1 VETELIDEVIDNLL
15 DNIDSPSDLRKL
27 EIEQLESCCAQL
39 RDATIELV
47 ANTGGHL
54 GAGLGVI
61 ELTIALHYV
70 FDTPKDKVIW
80 DVSHQCYPHKIL
92 TERKN
97 QMNSLRQE
105 NGLSGFCKR
114 SESIYDPFG
123 AGHSST
129 SISAAIGFR
138 EAYNLKNQDNNVI
151 AVIGD
156 GAMSAGMAYEALNN
170 AAHNNS
176 KLIVILNDNKMS
188 ISPAVGSMNKY
199 LSRLVSS
206 KEYVNIR
213 QMAKNAL
220 HILPSPVENTVR
232 KAEQF
237 AKNVLNNTSSNI
249 FEDLG
254 FYYIGPID
262 GHDVEQLVKILSNVK
277 NNVINKPV
285 LIHAITEKGKGFYSK
300 TDCAEKYHAVS
311 KFDIE
316 TGEQN
321 KPKITNKTY
330 SQIFGDY
337 LSKMAEKDDKVVAI
351 TAAMESGTGLSKFA
365 NKYKNRFYDVGIAE
379 QHAVTFAAGLACE
392 GIKPYVAIYST
403 FMQRAYDQIIHD
415 VAIQS
420 LPVRFMMD
428 RAGLVG
434 NDGATH
440 VGAFDIAF
448 LSCLPNFVIMAPS
461 DENEFIDMMET
472 SLAINDRPCS
482 IRYPRGEVTGLEL
495 KENGQILEIGK
506 GRIVKYPQNNGLI
519 KAVIISLGTRLADCI
534 EAANKISDEMD
545 ITIFDA
551 RFIKPMDDDAIYK
564 LALSNDIMIT
574 IEEGSVGGF
583 GSYVGNFLLNKQI
596 FSLHNLRFK
605 TLCLPDYFIDHKT
618 QKSQLDE
625 AGLNVENIIKIIL
638 SLK

>member
-15 DNIDSPSDLRKL
+15 DKIDSPSDLRKL
-27 EIEQLESCCAQL
+27 EIEQLEVCCTQL
-39 RDATIELV
+39 REATIELV

-97 QMNSLRQE
+97 QMTSLRQE

-114 SESIYDPFG
+114 SESIYDTFG

-262 GHDVEQLVKILSNVK
+262 GHDIEQLVKILSNVK

-300 TDCAEKYHAVS
+300 TDCAEKYHAVG

-506 GRIVKYPQNNGLI
+506 GRIIKYPQNNGLI
-519 KAVIISLGTRLADCI
+519 KAVIISLGTRLTDCI

-545 ITIFDA
+545 VTIFDA

-596 FSLHNLRFK
+596 FSLHNLKFK
-605 TLCLPDYFIDHKT
+605 TLCLPDYFIDHKS

-625 AGLNVENIIKIIL
+625 AGLNVTNIIKIIL

>member
-15 DNIDSPSDLRKL
+15 DKIDSPSDLRKL
-27 EIEQLESCCAQL
+27 EIEQLEACCAQL

-61 ELTIALHYV
+61 ELTVALHYV